1 MNDKFNQI
9 LLFFIVFAG
18 TLISSVNAIA
28 KEDKDYLKLEVIDAF
43 VEVRTGPGRAY
54 PIFYVIE
61 EGEAVDVLAKRTG
74 WYEVRAANGKTG
86 WATASQLSRTLQKTG
101 EPADLPSVSFG
112 DYQKNKWRVGFAY
125 GEVFDGEIKGTD
137 LFSAALSYRF
147 LSYLSL
153 EGEVGKTFNSQTE
166 GDFYSVNVLVEPFSH
181 WRLSPELLLGRGKL
195 SLGSQPELTVLQ
207 GRDSNF
213 NNYGLGLNFYL
224 GRNFVI
230 RGEYRRYSISTDSN
244 DTDLDLWK
252 IGFNTFF

>member
-1 MNDKFNQI
+1 MPLSADD
-9 LLFFIVFAG
+9 
-18 TLISSVNAIA
+18 
-28 KEDKDYLKLEVIDAF
+28 EDDYLQLEVIDSF

-61 EGEAVDVLAKRTG
+61 QGESVDVLFKRTG
-74 WYEVRAANGKTG
+74 WYEVRAQNGKRG

-112 DYQKNKWRVGFAY
+112 DYQKNKWRIGFAR
-125 GEVFDGEIKGTD
+125 GEIFDGEIKGTD

-153 EGEVGKTFNSQTE
+153 EGEIGQTFSSETE
-166 GDFYSVNVLVEPFSH
+166 GDFYSLNLLIEPFSS

-195 SLGSQPELTVLQ
+195 SLGSQPELTVLE
-207 GRDSNF
+207 GRDSDF

-230 RGEYRRYSISTDSN
+230 RGEYRKYSISTDTDKTN
-244 DTDLDLWK
+244 LDTWK